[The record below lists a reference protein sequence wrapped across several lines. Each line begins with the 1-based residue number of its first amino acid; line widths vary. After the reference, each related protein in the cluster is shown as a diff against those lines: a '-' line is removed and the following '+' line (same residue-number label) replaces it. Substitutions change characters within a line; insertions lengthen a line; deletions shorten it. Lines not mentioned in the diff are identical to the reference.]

1 MVALDTDCARCRT
14 ASTVANARPVG
25 LAETVAYGSKWNVM
39 ILSTTIR
46 VSYLIVQSE
55 NKKEKKRKKKKK
67 KAARSEYHFIID
79 KNVFFI
85 YFRIKKK
92 SYN

>member
-1 MVALDTDCARCRT
+1 MVAVDTDCARCRT

-46 VSYLIVQSE
+46 VSYLIVRSE
-55 NKKEKKRKKKKK
+55 RKRKEK
-67 KAARSEYHFIID
+67 
-79 KNVFFI
+79 N
-85 YFRIKKK
+85 IKEKEEEEN
-92 SYN
+92 S